1 MSRIILTIDVPDVGQ
16 KRANI
21 NSSLYIGGLID
32 EIRNQHGLLEGSYAL
47 RRSTSKDLLDPGRTL
62 EQLGIAEGET
72 LVLLE
77 RTELKTDA
85 QMMIEAGE
93 RVPISEENEVYL
105 QSEREGHIYDIMWQP
120 AVIGRA
126 DHNDP
131 SKNRLLALDLSGLRG
146 GEYVSRQ
153 HACIIERG
161 DQYSVESLT
170 PRNPT
175 YLNDEELEYAT
186 SYVLQPG
193 DRLRVGRI
201 TLIFHQR
208 G

>member
-1 MSRIILTIDVPDVGQ
+1 M
-16 KRANI
+16 
-21 NSSLYIGGLID
+21 
-32 EIRNQHGLLEGSYAL
+32 
-47 RRSTSKDLLDPGRTL
+47 RRSASKDLLDPGRTL
-62 EQLGIAEGET
+62 EQLGVAEGET

-93 RVPISEENEVYL
+93 RVPISEENDVYL
-105 QSEREGHIYDIMWQP
+105 QSEREGHIYDITWQP

-126 DHNDP
+126 DRNDP

-146 GEYVSRQ
+146 GEYVSRL

-161 DQYSVESLT
+161 DQYLVESLNL
-170 PRNPT
+170 RNPT